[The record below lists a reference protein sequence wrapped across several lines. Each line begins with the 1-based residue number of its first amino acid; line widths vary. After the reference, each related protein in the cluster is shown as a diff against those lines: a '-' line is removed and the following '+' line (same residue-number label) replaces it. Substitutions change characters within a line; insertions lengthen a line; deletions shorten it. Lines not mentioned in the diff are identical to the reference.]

1 MRTFGTIMGSTLFQD
16 ENPGDKL
23 MLPSCSRIRAYTRHR
38 LGERLL
44 PQATPDENTPD
55 QS

>member
-23 MLPSCSRIRAYTRHR
+23 CYLHVV
-38 LGERLL
+38 E
-44 PQATPDENTPD
+44 
-55 QS
+55 